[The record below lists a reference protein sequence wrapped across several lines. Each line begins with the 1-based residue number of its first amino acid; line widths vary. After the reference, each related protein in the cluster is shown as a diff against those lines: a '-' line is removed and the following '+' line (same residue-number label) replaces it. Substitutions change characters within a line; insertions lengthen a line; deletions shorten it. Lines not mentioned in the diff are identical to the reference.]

1 MRSRGG
7 ESGILLD
14 TSFLLPILG
23 FNLGRRVEEGLRR
36 LRRGEAALYYSQFSI
51 LEALWIAARSI
62 RRRRFNAER
71 FKAGLLSLT
80 FSPRFTRITENI
92 KVYMEALRLYEM
104 GHEDIIDNILYRDS
118 IAFNLKFLTVDGEL
132 REFIR
137 DRGLRDTTITPEE
150 LPP

>member
-1 MRSRGG
+1 MRSRGE

-23 FNLGRRVEEGLRR
+23 FNLGPRVEEGLRR
-36 LRRGEAALYYSQFSI
+36 LRRGETALYYSQFSI
-51 LEALWIAARSI
+51 LEALWTAVRSI
-62 RRRRFNAER
+62 RRGRFNAER
-71 FKAGLLSLT
+71 FRAGLLSLT

-92 KVYMEALRLYEM
+92 EVYMEALKLYEM
-104 GHEDIIDNILYRDS
+104 GHEDLIDNILYQDS
-118 IAFNLKFLTVDGEL
+118 SVLNLKFLTLDEEL

-137 DRGLRDTTITPEE
+137 GRGLRDTTITPEE